1 LLDTN
6 AVSSVMRGEARFLD
20 RLAQVPPADVAMP
33 QPVVAELSYG
43 VERLPQSRKKAHLL
57 RSLQLLQGEIPIV
70 PWTDE
75 VSEAFGAIKA
85 SLEARGV
92 RIEDF
97 DCAIAA
103 HAVAFRL
110 VLVTANRAHMERV
123 AGLTVED
130 WSR

>member
-1 LLDTN
+1 LDTN
-6 AVSSVMRGEARFLD
+6 AVSAVMKGDPVFLD
-20 RLAQVPPADVAMP
+20 RLASVPPIDVAMP
-33 QPVVAELSYG
+33 QPVLAELSYG
-43 VERLPQSRKKAHLL
+43 VERLPKSQKKERLV
-57 RSLQLLQGEIPIV
+57 RSLQLVRGEIPIV

-75 VSEAFGAIKA
+75 VSDAFGTIKA

-110 VLVTANRAHMERV
+110 VLVTANRGHMERV
-123 AGLTVED
+123 VGLTVED